1 MNLNDRLKKHH
12 ITLQKK
18 YGQNFIGDPTLLARI
33 ADVCSWEAHDRALEI
48 GPGAGTLTRAIAERA
63 EEVLAV
69 EIDRRLA
76 PLLEETLAETEN
88 VHLVFTDALKADLD
102 RLMQEEL
109 GWDGRYKLVANLPYY
124 ITTPLIMHVL
134 EDCKKV
140 SELVIMVQKEV
151 GERLTAAPGSK
162 AYGAVTVM
170 VQYAAVATRAF
181 DVGRRAFIP
190 APEVDSTI
198 LHLVPYENRPLQAK
212 DDALLRRTVKAA
224 FSQRRKTLRNS
235 LQSLGLDKAL
245 IASALAEVGID
256 DARRAE
262 TVSVAEFVA
271 LADAF
276 YEKGGLS

>member
-18 YGQNFIGDPTLLARI
+18 YGQNFIGGPALLERI
-33 ADVCSWEAHDRALEI
+33 ATVCDWQPGDRALEI
-48 GPGAGTLTRAIAERA
+48 GPGAGTLTRAIAREA

-76 PLLEETLAETEN
+76 PLLEETLADCAN

-102 RLMQEEL
+102 ALMRDTL
-109 GWDGRYKLVANLPYY
+109 GWDGRYKLIANLPYY

-134 EDCKKV
+134 EDSEKV

-151 GERLTAAPGSK
+151 GERLCAAPGSK

-170 VQYAAVATRAF
+170 VQYAATVARAF
-181 DVGRRAFIP
+181 DVGRHAFVP

-198 LHLVPYENRPLQAK
+198 LHLIPYEKRPIQAQS
-212 DDALLRRTVKAA
+212 DAVLRRVVKAA

-235 LQSLGLDKAL
+235 LSSLGCDKAL
-245 IASALAEVGID
+245 IKQALEAASIED
-256 DARRAE
+256 SRRAE
-262 TVSVAEFVA
+262 TLSVAEFVA

-276 YEKGGLS
+276 YEGGLS

>member
-18 YGQNFIGDPTLLARI
+18 YGQNFIGDPALLERI
-33 ADVCSWEAHDRALEI
+33 ATVCDWQPGDRALEI
-48 GPGAGTLTRAIAERA
+48 GPGAGTLTRAIAREA

-76 PLLEETLAETEN
+76 PLLEETLADCAN

-102 RLMQEEL
+102 ALIRDTL
-109 GWDGRYKLVANLPYY
+109 GWDGRYKLIANLPYY

-134 EDCKKV
+134 EDSEKV

-151 GERLTAAPGSK
+151 GERLCAAPGSK

-170 VQYAAVATRAF
+170 VQYAATVARAF
-181 DVGRRAFIP
+181 DVGRHAFVP

-198 LHLVPYENRPLQAK
+198 LHLIPYEKCPIQAQS
-212 DDALLRRTVKAA
+212 DAVLRRVVKAA

-235 LQSLGLDKAL
+235 LSSLGCDKAL
-245 IASALAEVGID
+245 IKQALEAASIED
-256 DARRAE
+256 SRRAE
-262 TVSVAEFVA
+262 TLSVAEFVA

-276 YEKGGLS
+276 YEGGLS

>member
-18 YGQNFIGDPTLLARI
+18 YGQNFIGDAALLERI
-33 ADVCSWEAHDRALEI
+33 AMVCDWQAGDRALEI
-48 GPGAGTLTRAIAERA
+48 GPGAGTLTRAIAAQA
-63 EEVLAV
+63 EEVLAI
-69 EIDRRLA
+69 EIDRKLA
-76 PLLEETLAETEN
+76 PILEETLAECAN
-88 VHLVFTDALKADLD
+88 VKLVFADALKSDLD
-102 RLMQEEL
+102 ALMQAEL

-134 EDCKKV
+134 EDSERV

-151 GERLTAAPGSK
+151 GERLCAAPGSK

-170 VQYAAVATRAF
+170 VQYAATVARAF
-181 DVGRRAFIP
+181 DVGRRAFVP

-198 LHLVPYENRPLQAK
+198 LHIVPYETRPVQAK
-212 DDALLRRTVKAA
+212 SDAVLRRTVKAA

-235 LQSLGLDKAL
+235 LASLGCEKGL
-245 IASALAEVGID
+245 IAQALAQAGIED
-256 DARRAE
+256 SRRAE
-262 TVSVAEFVA
+262 TLSVAEFVA

-276 YEKGGLS
+276 YEGGLQ

>member
-18 YGQNFIGDPTLLARI
+18 YGQNFIGDPALLERI
-33 ADVCSWEAHDRALEI
+33 ATVCDWQPGDRALEI
-48 GPGAGTLTRAIAERA
+48 GPGAGTLTRAIAREA

-76 PLLEETLAETEN
+76 PLLEETLADCAN

-102 RLMQEEL
+102 ALMRDTL
-109 GWDGRYKLVANLPYY
+109 GWDGRYKLIANLPYY

-134 EDCKKV
+134 EDSDKV

-151 GERLTAAPGSK
+151 GERLCAAPGSK

-170 VQYAAVATRAF
+170 VQYAATVARAF
-181 DVGRRAFIP
+181 DVGRHAFVP

-198 LHLVPYENRPLQAK
+198 LHLIPYEKRPIQAQS
-212 DDALLRRTVKAA
+212 DAVLRRVVKAA

-235 LQSLGLDKAL
+235 LSSLGCDKAL
-245 IASALAEVGID
+245 IKQALEAASIED
-256 DARRAE
+256 SRRAE
-262 TVSVAEFVA
+262 TLSVAEFVA

-276 YEKGGLS
+276 YEGGLS

>member
-18 YGQNFIGDPTLLARI
+18 YGQNFIGDPALLERI
-33 ADVCSWEAHDRALEI
+33 ATVCDWQPGDRALEI
-48 GPGAGTLTRAIAERA
+48 GPGAGTLTRAIAREA

-76 PLLEETLAETEN
+76 PLLEETLADCAN

-102 RLMQEEL
+102 ALMRDTL
-109 GWDGRYKLVANLPYY
+109 GWDGRYKLIANLPYY

-134 EDCKKV
+134 EDSEKV

-151 GERLTAAPGSK
+151 GERLCAAPGSK

-170 VQYAAVATRAF
+170 VQYAATVARAF
-181 DVGRRAFIP
+181 DVGRHAFVP

-198 LHLVPYENRPLQAK
+198 LHLIPYEKRPIQAQS
-212 DDALLRRTVKAA
+212 DAVLRRVVKAT

-235 LQSLGLDKAL
+235 LSSLGCDKAL
-245 IASALAEVGID
+245 IKQALEAASIED
-256 DARRAE
+256 SRRAE
-262 TVSVAEFVA
+262 TLSVAEFVA

-276 YEKGGLS
+276 YEGGLS

>member
-18 YGQNFIGDPTLLARI
+18 YGQNFIGDLALLERI
-33 ADVCSWEAHDRALEI
+33 ATVCDWQPGDRALEI
-48 GPGAGTLTRAIAERA
+48 GPGAGTLTRAIAREA

-76 PLLEETLAETEN
+76 PLLEETLADCAN

-102 RLMQEEL
+102 ALMRDTL
-109 GWDGRYKLVANLPYY
+109 GWDGRYKLIANLPYY

-134 EDCKKV
+134 EDSEKV

-151 GERLTAAPGSK
+151 GERLCAAPGSK

-170 VQYAAVATRAF
+170 VQYAATVARAF
-181 DVGRRAFIP
+181 DVGRHAFVP

-198 LHLVPYENRPLQAK
+198 LHLIPYEKRPIQAQS
-212 DDALLRRTVKAA
+212 DAVLRRVVKAA

-235 LQSLGLDKAL
+235 LSSPGCDKAL
-245 IASALAEVGID
+245 IKQALEAAGIED
-256 DARRAE
+256 SRRAE
-262 TVSVAEFVA
+262 TLSVAEFVA

-276 YEKGGLS
+276 YEGGLS

>member
-18 YGQNFIGDPTLLARI
+18 YGQNFIGDPALLERI
-33 ADVCSWEAHDRALEI
+33 ATVCDWQPGDRALEI
-48 GPGAGTLTRAIAERA
+48 GPGAGTLTRAIAREA
-63 EEVLAV
+63 EEVLAI

-76 PLLEETLAETEN
+76 PLLEETLADCAN

-102 RLMQEEL
+102 ALMRDTL
-109 GWDGRYKLVANLPYY
+109 GWDGRYKLIANLPYY

-134 EDCKKV
+134 EDSEKV

-151 GERLTAAPGSK
+151 GERLCAAPRSK

-170 VQYAAVATRAF
+170 VQYAATVARAF
-181 DVGRRAFIP
+181 DVGRHAFVP

-198 LHLVPYENRPLQAK
+198 LHLIPYEKRPIQAQS
-212 DDALLRRTVKAA
+212 DAALRRVVKAA

-235 LQSLGLDKAL
+235 LSSLGCDKAL
-245 IASALAEVGID
+245 IKQALEAASIED
-256 DARRAE
+256 SRRAE
-262 TVSVAEFVA
+262 TLSVAEFVA

-276 YEKGGLS
+276 YEGGLS

>member
-18 YGQNFIGDPTLLARI
+18 YGQNFIGDPALLERI
-33 ADVCSWEAHDRALEI
+33 ATVCDWQPGDRALEI
-48 GPGAGTLTRAIAERA
+48 GPGAGTLTRAIAREA

-76 PLLEETLAETEN
+76 PLLEETLADCAN

-102 RLMQEEL
+102 ALMRDTL
-109 GWDGRYKLVANLPYY
+109 GWDGRYKLIANLPYY

-134 EDCKKV
+134 EDSEKV

-151 GERLTAAPGSK
+151 GERLCAAAGSK

-170 VQYAAVATRAF
+170 VQYAATVARAF
-181 DVGRRAFIP
+181 DVGRHAFVP

-198 LHLVPYENRPLQAK
+198 LHLIPYEKRPIQAQS
-212 DDALLRRTVKAA
+212 DAVLRRVVKAA

-235 LQSLGLDKAL
+235 LSSLGCDKAL
-245 IASALAEVGID
+245 IKQALEAAGIED
-256 DARRAE
+256 SRRAE
-262 TVSVAEFVA
+262 TLSVAEFVA

-276 YEKGGLS
+276 YEGGLS

>member
-18 YGQNFIGDPTLLARI
+18 YGQNFIGDPALLERI
-33 ADVCSWEAHDRALEI
+33 ATVCDWQPGDRALEI
-48 GPGAGTLTRAIAERA
+48 GPGAGTLTRAIAREA

-76 PLLEETLAETEN
+76 PLLEETLADCAN

-102 RLMQEEL
+102 ALMRDTL
-109 GWDGRYKLVANLPYY
+109 GWDGRYKLIANLPYY

-134 EDCKKV
+134 EDSEKI

-151 GERLTAAPGSK
+151 GERLCAAPRSK

-170 VQYAAVATRAF
+170 VQYAATVARAF
-181 DVGRRAFIP
+181 DVGRHAFVP

-198 LHLVPYENRPLQAK
+198 LHLIPYEKRPIQAQS
-212 DDALLRRTVKAA
+212 DAVLRRVVKAA

-235 LQSLGLDKAL
+235 LSSLGCDKAL
-245 IASALAEVGID
+245 IKQALEAAGIED
-256 DARRAE
+256 SRRAE
-262 TVSVAEFVA
+262 TLSVAEFVA

-276 YEKGGLS
+276 YEGGLS

>member
-18 YGQNFIGDPTLLARI
+18 YGQNFIGDPALLERI
-33 ADVCSWEAHDRALEI
+33 ATVCDWQPGDRALEI
-48 GPGAGTLTRAIAERA
+48 GPGAGTLTRAIAREA

-76 PLLEETLAETEN
+76 PLLEETLADCAN

-102 RLMQEEL
+102 ALMRDTL
-109 GWDGRYKLVANLPYY
+109 GWDGRYKLIANLPYY

-134 EDCKKV
+134 EGSEMV

-151 GERLTAAPGSK
+151 GERLCAAPGSK

-170 VQYAAVATRAF
+170 VQYAATVARAF
-181 DVGRRAFIP
+181 DVGRHAFVP

-198 LHLVPYENRPLQAK
+198 LHLIPYEKRPIQAQS
-212 DDALLRRTVKAA
+212 DAVLRRVVKAA

-235 LQSLGLDKAL
+235 LSSLGCDKAL
-245 IASALAEVGID
+245 IKQALEAAGIED
-256 DARRAE
+256 SRRAE
-262 TVSVAEFVA
+262 TLSVAEFVA

-276 YEKGGLS
+276 YEGGLS

>member
-18 YGQNFIGDPTLLARI
+18 YGQNFIGDPALLERI
-33 ADVCSWEAHDRALEI
+33 AMVCDWQPGDRALEI
-48 GPGAGTLTRAIAERA
+48 GPGAGTLTRAIAREA

-76 PLLEETLAETEN
+76 PLLEETLADCAN

-102 RLMQEEL
+102 ALMRDTL
-109 GWDGRYKLVANLPYY
+109 GWDGRYKLIANLPYY

-134 EDCKKV
+134 EDSEKV

-151 GERLTAAPGSK
+151 GERLCAAPGSK

-170 VQYAAVATRAF
+170 VQYAATVARAF
-181 DVGRRAFIP
+181 DVGRHAFVP

-198 LHLVPYENRPLQAK
+198 LHLIPYEKRPIQAQS
-212 DDALLRRTVKAA
+212 DAVLRRVVKAA

-235 LQSLGLDKAL
+235 LSSLGCDKAL
-245 IASALAEVGID
+245 IRQALEAAGIED
-256 DARRAE
+256 SRRAE
-262 TVSVAEFVA
+262 TLSVAEFVA

-276 YEKGGLS
+276 YEGGLS

>member
-18 YGQNFIGDPTLLARI
+18 YGQNFIGDPALLERI
-33 ADVCSWEAHDRALEI
+33 ATVCDWQPGDRALEI
-48 GPGAGTLTRAIAERA
+48 GPGAGTLTRAIAREA

-76 PLLEETLAETEN
+76 PLLEETLADCAN

-102 RLMQEEL
+102 ALMRDTL
-109 GWDGRYKLVANLPYY
+109 GWDGRYKLIANLPYY

-134 EDCKKV
+134 EDSEKV

-151 GERLTAAPGSK
+151 GERLCAAPGSK

-170 VQYAAVATRAF
+170 VQYAATVARAF
-181 DVGRRAFIP
+181 DVGRHAFVP

-198 LHLVPYENRPLQAK
+198 LHLVPYEKRPIQAQS
-212 DDALLRRTVKAA
+212 DAVLRRVVKAA

-235 LQSLGLDKAL
+235 LSSLGCDKAL
-245 IASALAEVGID
+245 IRQALEAAGIED
-256 DARRAE
+256 SRRAE
-262 TVSVAEFVA
+262 TLSVAEFVA

-276 YEKGGLS
+276 YEGGLS

>member
-12 ITLQKK
+12 VTLQKK
-18 YGQNFIGDPTLLARI
+18 YGQNFIGDPALLERI
-33 ADVCSWEAHDRALEI
+33 ATVCDWQPGDRALEI
-48 GPGAGTLTRAIAERA
+48 GPGAGTLTRAIAREA

-76 PLLEETLAETEN
+76 PLLEETLADCAN

-102 RLMQEEL
+102 ALMRDTL
-109 GWDGRYKLVANLPYY
+109 GWDGRYKLIANLPYY

-134 EDCKKV
+134 EDSEKV

-151 GERLTAAPGSK
+151 GERLCAAPGSK

-170 VQYAAVATRAF
+170 VQYAATVARAF
-181 DVGRRAFIP
+181 DVGRHAFVP

-198 LHLVPYENRPLQAK
+198 LHLIPYEKRPIQAQS
-212 DDALLRRTVKAA
+212 DAVLRRVVKAA

-235 LQSLGLDKAL
+235 LSSLGCDKAL
-245 IASALAEVGID
+245 IKQALEAASIED
-256 DARRAE
+256 SRRAE
-262 TVSVAEFVA
+262 TLSVAEFIA

-276 YEKGGLS
+276 YEGGLS

>member
-18 YGQNFIGDPTLLARI
+18 YGQNFIGDPALLERI
-33 ADVCSWEAHDRALEI
+33 ATVCDWQPGDRALEI
-48 GPGAGTLTRAIAERA
+48 GPGAGTLTRAIAREA

-76 PLLEETLAETEN
+76 PLLEETLADCAN

-102 RLMQEEL
+102 ALMRDTL
-109 GWDGRYKLVANLPYY
+109 GWDGRYKLIANLPYY

-134 EDCKKV
+134 EDSEKV

-151 GERLTAAPGSK
+151 GERLCAAPGSK

-170 VQYAAVATRAF
+170 MQYAATVARAF
-181 DVGRRAFIP
+181 DVGRHAFVP

-198 LHLVPYENRPLQAK
+198 LHLIPYEKRPIQAQS
-212 DDALLRRTVKAA
+212 DAVLRRVVKAA

-235 LQSLGLDKAL
+235 LSSLGCDKAL
-245 IASALAEVGID
+245 IKQALEAAGIED
-256 DARRAE
+256 SRRAE
-262 TVSVAEFVA
+262 TLSVAEFVA

-276 YEKGGLS
+276 YEGGLS

>member
-18 YGQNFIGDPTLLARI
+18 YGQNFIGDPALLERI
-33 ADVCSWEAHDRALEI
+33 ATVCDWQPGDRALEI
-48 GPGAGTLTRAIAERA
+48 GPGAGTLTRAIAREA
-63 EEVLAV
+63 EEVLAI

-76 PLLEETLAETEN
+76 PLLEETLADCAN

-102 RLMQEEL
+102 ALMRDTL
-109 GWDGRYKLVANLPYY
+109 GWDGRYKLIANLPYY

-134 EDCKKV
+134 EDSEKV

-151 GERLTAAPGSK
+151 GERLCAAPGSK

-170 VQYAAVATRAF
+170 VQYAATVARAF
-181 DVGRRAFIP
+181 DVGRHAFVP

-198 LHLVPYENRPLQAK
+198 LHLIPYEKRPIQAQS
-212 DDALLRRTVKAA
+212 DAVLRRVVKAA

-235 LQSLGLDKAL
+235 LSSLGCDKAL
-245 IASALAEVGID
+245 IKQALEAAGIED
-256 DARRAE
+256 SRRAE
-262 TVSVAEFVA
+262 TLSVAEFVA

-276 YEKGGLS
+276 YEGGLS

>member
-18 YGQNFIGDPTLLARI
+18 YGQNFIGDPALLERI
-33 ADVCSWEAHDRALEI
+33 ATVCDWQPGDRALEI
-48 GPGAGTLTRAIAERA
+48 GPGAGTLTRAIAREA

-76 PLLEETLAETEN
+76 PLLEETLADCAN

-102 RLMQEEL
+102 ALMRDTL
-109 GWDGRYKLVANLPYY
+109 GWDGRYKLIANLPYY

-134 EDCKKV
+134 EDSEKV

-151 GERLTAAPGSK
+151 GERLCAAPRSK

-170 VQYAAVATRAF
+170 VQYAATVARAF
-181 DVGRRAFIP
+181 DVGRHAFVP

-198 LHLVPYENRPLQAK
+198 LHLIPYEKRPIQAQS
-212 DDALLRRTVKAA
+212 DAVLRRVVKAA

-235 LQSLGLDKAL
+235 LSSLGCDKAL
-245 IASALAEVGID
+245 IKQALEAAGIED
-256 DARRAE
+256 SRRAE
-262 TVSVAEFVA
+262 TLSVAEFVA
-271 LADAF
+271 LADTF
-276 YEKGGLS
+276 YEGGLS

>member
-18 YGQNFIGDPTLLARI
+18 YGQNFIGDPALLERI
-33 ADVCSWEAHDRALEI
+33 ATVCDWQPGDRALEI
-48 GPGAGTLTRAIAERA
+48 GPGAGTLTRAIAREA

-76 PLLEETLAETEN
+76 PLLEETLADCAN

-102 RLMQEEL
+102 ALMRDTL
-109 GWDGRYKLVANLPYY
+109 GWDGRYKLIANLPYY

-134 EDCKKV
+134 EDSEKV

-151 GERLTAAPGSK
+151 GERLCAAPGSK

-170 VQYAAVATRAF
+170 VQYAATVARAF
-181 DVGRRAFIP
+181 DVGRHAFVP

-198 LHLVPYENRPLQAK
+198 LHLIPYEKRPIQAQS
-212 DDALLRRTVKAA
+212 DAVLRRVVKAA
-224 FSQRRKTLRNS
+224 FSQRRKTLRKS
-235 LQSLGLDKAL
+235 LSSLGCDKAL
-245 IASALAEVGID
+245 IKQALEAASIED
-256 DARRAE
+256 SRRAE
-262 TVSVAEFVA
+262 TLSVAEFVA

-276 YEKGGLS
+276 YEGGLS

>member
-12 ITLQKK
+12 ITLQKR
-18 YGQNFIGDPTLLARI
+18 YGQNFIGDPALLERI
-33 ADVCSWEAHDRALEI
+33 ATVCDWQPGDRALEI
-48 GPGAGTLTRAIAERA
+48 GPGAGTLTRAIAREA

-76 PLLEETLAETEN
+76 PLLEETLADCAN

-102 RLMQEEL
+102 ALMRDTL
-109 GWDGRYKLVANLPYY
+109 GWDGRYKLIANLPYY

-134 EDCKKV
+134 EDSEKV

-151 GERLTAAPGSK
+151 GERLCAAPGSK
-162 AYGAVTVM
+162 AYGTVTVM
-170 VQYAAVATRAF
+170 VQYAATVARAF
-181 DVGRRAFIP
+181 DVGRHAFVP

-198 LHLVPYENRPLQAK
+198 LHLIPYEKRSIQAQN
-212 DDALLRRTVKAA
+212 DTVLRRVVKAA

-235 LQSLGLDKAL
+235 LSSLGCDKAL
-245 IASALAEVGID
+245 IKQALEAAGIED
-256 DARRAE
+256 SRRAE
-262 TVSVAEFVA
+262 TLSVAEFVA

-276 YEKGGLS
+276 YEGGLS

>member
-18 YGQNFIGDPTLLARI
+18 YGQNFIGDPALLERI
-33 ADVCSWEAHDRALEI
+33 ATVCDWQPGDRALEI
-48 GPGAGTLTRAIAERA
+48 GPGAGTLTRAIAREA

-76 PLLEETLAETEN
+76 PLLEETLSDCAN

-102 RLMQEEL
+102 ALMRDTL
-109 GWDGRYKLVANLPYY
+109 GWDGRYKLIANLPYY

-134 EDCKKV
+134 EDSEKV

-151 GERLTAAPGSK
+151 GERLCAAPRSK

-170 VQYAAVATRAF
+170 VQYAATVARAF
-181 DVGRRAFIP
+181 DVGRHAFVP

-198 LHLVPYENRPLQAK
+198 LHLIPYEKRPIQAQS
-212 DDALLRRTVKAA
+212 DAVLRRVVKAA

-235 LQSLGLDKAL
+235 LSSLGCDKAL
-245 IASALAEVGID
+245 IKQALEAASIED
-256 DARRAE
+256 SRRAE
-262 TVSVAEFVA
+262 TLSVAEFVA

-276 YEKGGLS
+276 YEGGLS

>member
-18 YGQNFIGDPTLLARI
+18 YGQNFIGDPALLERI
-33 ADVCSWEAHDRALEI
+33 ATVCDWQPGDRALEI
-48 GPGAGTLTRAIAERA
+48 GPGAGTLTRAIAREA
-63 EEVLAV
+63 EEVLAI

-76 PLLEETLAETEN
+76 PLLEETLADCAN

-102 RLMQEEL
+102 ALMRDTL
-109 GWDGRYKLVANLPYY
+109 GWDGRYKLIANLPYY

-134 EDCKKV
+134 EDSEKV

-151 GERLTAAPGSK
+151 GERLCAAPGSK

-170 VQYAAVATRAF
+170 VQYAATVARAF
-181 DVGRRAFIP
+181 DVGRHAFVP

-198 LHLVPYENRPLQAK
+198 LHLIPYEKRPIQAQS
-212 DDALLRRTVKAA
+212 DAVLRRVVKAA

-235 LQSLGLDKAL
+235 LSSLGCDKAL
-245 IASALAEVGID
+245 IRQALETAGIED
-256 DARRAE
+256 SRRAE
-262 TVSVAEFVA
+262 TLSVAEFVA

-276 YEKGGLS
+276 YEGGLS

>member
-18 YGQNFIGDPTLLARI
+18 YGQNFIGDPALLERI
-33 ADVCSWEAHDRALEI
+33 ATVCDWQPGDRALEI
-48 GPGAGTLTRAIAERA
+48 GPGAGTLTRAIAREA

-69 EIDRRLA
+69 EIDRRLV
-76 PLLEETLAETEN
+76 PLLEETLADCAN

-102 RLMQEEL
+102 ALMRDTL
-109 GWDGRYKLVANLPYY
+109 GWDGRYKLIANLPYY

-134 EDCKKV
+134 EDSEKV

-151 GERLTAAPGSK
+151 GERLCAASGSK

-170 VQYAAVATRAF
+170 VQYAATVARAF
-181 DVGRRAFIP
+181 DVGRHAFVP

-198 LHLVPYENRPLQAK
+198 LHLIPYEKRPIQAQS
-212 DDALLRRTVKAA
+212 DAVLRRVVKAA

-235 LQSLGLDKAL
+235 LSSLGCDKAL
-245 IASALAEVGID
+245 IKQALEAASIED
-256 DARRAE
+256 SRRAE
-262 TVSVAEFVA
+262 TLSVAEFVA

-276 YEKGGLS
+276 YEGGLS

>member
-18 YGQNFIGDPTLLARI
+18 YGQNFIGDPALLERI
-33 ADVCSWEAHDRALEI
+33 ATVCDWQPGDRALEI
-48 GPGAGTLTRAIAERA
+48 GPGAGTLTRAIAREA

-76 PLLEETLAETEN
+76 PLLEETLAGCAN

-102 RLMQEEL
+102 ALMRDTL
-109 GWDGRYKLVANLPYY
+109 GWDGRYKLIANLPYY

-134 EDCKKV
+134 EDSEKV

-151 GERLTAAPGSK
+151 GERLCAAPGSK

-170 VQYAAVATRAF
+170 VQYAATVARAF
-181 DVGRRAFIP
+181 DVGRHAFVP
-190 APEVDSTI
+190 TPEVDSTI
-198 LHLVPYENRPLQAK
+198 LHLIPYEKRPIQAQS
-212 DDALLRRTVKAA
+212 DAVLRRVVKAA

-235 LQSLGLDKAL
+235 LSSLGCDKAL
-245 IASALAEVGID
+245 IKQALEAASIED
-256 DARRAE
+256 SRRAE
-262 TVSVAEFVA
+262 TLSVAEFVA

-276 YEKGGLS
+276 YEGGLS

>member
-18 YGQNFIGDPTLLARI
+18 YGQNFIGDPALLERI
-33 ADVCSWEAHDRALEI
+33 ATVCDWQPGDRALEI
-48 GPGAGTLTRAIAERA
+48 GPGAGTLTRAIAREA

-76 PLLEETLAETEN
+76 PLLEETLADCAN

-102 RLMQEEL
+102 ALMRDTL
-109 GWDGRYKLVANLPYY
+109 SWDGRYKLIANLPYY

-134 EDCKKV
+134 EDSEKV

-151 GERLTAAPGSK
+151 GERLCAAPGSK

-170 VQYAAVATRAF
+170 VQYAATVARAF
-181 DVGRRAFIP
+181 DVGRHAFVP

-198 LHLVPYENRPLQAK
+198 LHLIPYEKRPIQAQS
-212 DDALLRRTVKAA
+212 DAVLRHVVKAA

-235 LQSLGLDKAL
+235 LSSLGCDKAL
-245 IASALAEVGID
+245 IKQALEAASIED
-256 DARRAE
+256 SRRAE
-262 TVSVAEFVA
+262 TLSVAEFVA

-276 YEKGGLS
+276 YEGGLS

>member
-18 YGQNFIGDPTLLARI
+18 YGQNFIGDPALLERI
-33 ADVCSWEAHDRALEI
+33 ATVCDWQPGDRALEI
-48 GPGAGTLTRAIAERA
+48 GPGAGTLTRAIAREA

-76 PLLEETLAETEN
+76 PLLEETLADCAN

-102 RLMQEEL
+102 ALMRDTL
-109 GWDGRYKLVANLPYY
+109 GWDDRYKLIANLPYY

-134 EDCKKV
+134 EDSEKV

-151 GERLTAAPGSK
+151 GERLCAAPGSK

-170 VQYAAVATRAF
+170 VQYAATVARAF
-181 DVGRRAFIP
+181 DVGRHAFVP

-198 LHLVPYENRPLQAK
+198 LHLIPYEKRPIQAQS
-212 DDALLRRTVKAA
+212 DAVLRRVVKAA

-235 LQSLGLDKAL
+235 LSSLGCDKAL
-245 IASALAEVGID
+245 IKQALEAASIED
-256 DARRAE
+256 SRRAE
-262 TVSVAEFVA
+262 TLSVAEFVA

-276 YEKGGLS
+276 YEGGLS

>member
-18 YGQNFIGDPTLLARI
+18 YGQNFIGDPALLERI
-33 ADVCSWEAHDRALEI
+33 ATVCDWQPGDRALEI
-48 GPGAGTLTRAIAERA
+48 GPGAGTLTRAIAREA

-76 PLLEETLAETEN
+76 PLLEETLADCAN

-102 RLMQEEL
+102 ALMRDTL
-109 GWDGRYKLVANLPYY
+109 GWDGRYKLIANLPYY

-134 EDCKKV
+134 EDSEKV

-151 GERLTAAPGSK
+151 GERLCAAPGSK

-170 VQYAAVATRAF
+170 VQYAATVARAF
-181 DVGRRAFIP
+181 DVGRHAFVP
-190 APEVDSTI
+190 APAVDSTI
-198 LHLVPYENRPLQAK
+198 LHLIPYEKRPIQAQS
-212 DDALLRRTVKAA
+212 DAVLRRVVKAT

-235 LQSLGLDKAL
+235 LSSLGCDKAL
-245 IASALAEVGID
+245 IKQALEAAGIED
-256 DARRAE
+256 SRRAE
-262 TVSVAEFVA
+262 TLSVAEFVA

-276 YEKGGLS
+276 YEGGLS

>member
-18 YGQNFIGDPTLLARI
+18 YGQNFIGDPALLERI
-33 ADVCSWEAHDRALEI
+33 ATVCDWQPGDRALEI
-48 GPGAGTLTRAIAERA
+48 GPGAGTLTRAIARKA

-76 PLLEETLAETEN
+76 PLLEETLADCAN

-102 RLMQEEL
+102 ALMRDTL
-109 GWDGRYKLVANLPYY
+109 GWDGRYKLIANLPYY

-134 EDCKKV
+134 EDSEKV

-151 GERLTAAPGSK
+151 GERLCAAPGSK

-170 VQYAAVATRAF
+170 VQYAATVARAF
-181 DVGRRAFIP
+181 DVGRHAFMP
-190 APEVDSTI
+190 APDVDSTI
-198 LHLVPYENRPLQAK
+198 LHLIPYEKRPIQAQS
-212 DDALLRRTVKAA
+212 DAVLRRVVKAA

-235 LQSLGLDKAL
+235 LSSLGCDKAL
-245 IASALAEVGID
+245 IRQALETAGIED
-256 DARRAE
+256 SRRAE
-262 TVSVAEFVA
+262 TLSVAEFVA

-276 YEKGGLS
+276 YEGGLS

>member
-18 YGQNFIGDPTLLARI
+18 YGQNFIGDPALLERI
-33 ADVCSWEAHDRALEI
+33 ATVCDWQPGDRALEI
-48 GPGAGTLTRAIAERA
+48 GPGAGTLTRAIAREA

-76 PLLEETLAETEN
+76 PLLEETLADCAN

-102 RLMQEEL
+102 ALMRGTL
-109 GWDGRYKLVANLPYY
+109 GWDGRYKLIANLPYY

-134 EDCKKV
+134 EDSEKV

-151 GERLTAAPGSK
+151 GERLCAAPGSK

-170 VQYAAVATRAF
+170 VQYAATVARAF
-181 DVGRRAFIP
+181 DVGRHAFVP

-198 LHLVPYENRPLQAK
+198 LHLIPYEKRPIQAQS
-212 DDALLRRTVKAA
+212 DAVLRRVVKAA

-235 LQSLGLDKAL
+235 LSSLGCDKAL
-245 IASALAEVGID
+245 IKQALEAASIED
-256 DARRAE
+256 SRRAE
-262 TVSVAEFVA
+262 TLSVAEFVA

-276 YEKGGLS
+276 YEGGLS

>member
-18 YGQNFIGDPTLLARI
+18 YGQNFIGDPALLERI
-33 ADVCSWEAHDRALEI
+33 ATVCDWQPGDRALEI
-48 GPGAGTLTRAIAERA
+48 GPGAGTLTRAIAREA

-76 PLLEETLAETEN
+76 PLLEETLADCAN

-102 RLMQEEL
+102 ALMRDTL
-109 GWDGRYKLVANLPYY
+109 GWDGRYKLIANLPYY

-134 EDCKKV
+134 EDSEKV

-151 GERLTAAPGSK
+151 GERLCAAPRSK

-170 VQYAAVATRAF
+170 VQYAATVARAF
-181 DVGRRAFIP
+181 DVGRHAFVP

-198 LHLVPYENRPLQAK
+198 LHLIPYEKRPIQAQS
-212 DDALLRRTVKAA
+212 DAVLRRVVKAA

-235 LQSLGLDKAL
+235 LSSLGCDKAL
-245 IASALAEVGID
+245 IKQALEAAGIED
-256 DARRAE
+256 SRRAE
-262 TVSVAEFVA
+262 TLSVAEFVA

-276 YEKGGLS
+276 YEGGLS

>member
-18 YGQNFIGDPTLLARI
+18 YGQNFIGDPALLERI
-33 ADVCSWEAHDRALEI
+33 ATVCDWQPGDRALEI
-48 GPGAGTLTRAIAERA
+48 GPGAGTLTRAIAREA

-76 PLLEETLAETEN
+76 PLLEETLADCAN

-102 RLMQEEL
+102 ALMRDTL
-109 GWDGRYKLVANLPYY
+109 GWDGRYKLIANLPYY

-134 EDCKKV
+134 EDSEKV

-151 GERLTAAPGSK
+151 GERLCAAPGSK

-170 VQYAAVATRAF
+170 VQYAATVARAF
-181 DVGRRAFIP
+181 DVGRHAFVP

-198 LHLVPYENRPLQAK
+198 LHLIPYEKRPIQAQS
-212 DDALLRRTVKAA
+212 DAVLRRVVKSA

-235 LQSLGLDKAL
+235 LSSLGCDKAL
-245 IASALAEVGID
+245 IKQALEAAGIED
-256 DARRAE
+256 SRRAE
-262 TVSVAEFVA
+262 TLSVAEFVA

-276 YEKGGLS
+276 YEGGLS

>member
-18 YGQNFIGDPTLLARI
+18 YGQNFIGDPALLERI
-33 ADVCSWEAHDRALEI
+33 ATVCDWQPGDRALEI
-48 GPGAGTLTRAIAERA
+48 GPGAGTLTRAIAREA
-63 EEVLAV
+63 EEVLAI

-76 PLLEETLAETEN
+76 PLLEETLADCAN

-102 RLMQEEL
+102 ALMRDTL
-109 GWDGRYKLVANLPYY
+109 GWDGRYKLIANLPYY

-134 EDCKKV
+134 EDSEKV

-151 GERLTAAPGSK
+151 GERLCAAPGSK

-170 VQYAAVATRAF
+170 VQYAATVARAF
-181 DVGRRAFIP
+181 DVGRHAFVP
-190 APEVDSTI
+190 APEVDSAI
-198 LHLVPYENRPLQAK
+198 LHLIPYEKRPIQAQS
-212 DDALLRRTVKAA
+212 DAVLRRVVKAA

-235 LQSLGLDKAL
+235 LSSLGCDKAL
-245 IASALAEVGID
+245 IKQALEAASIED
-256 DARRAE
+256 SRRAE
-262 TVSVAEFVA
+262 TLSVAEFVA

-276 YEKGGLS
+276 YEGGLS

>member
-18 YGQNFIGDPTLLARI
+18 YGQNFIGDPALLERI
-33 ADVCSWEAHDRALEI
+33 ATVCDWQPGDRALEI
-48 GPGAGTLTRAIAERA
+48 GPGAGTLTRAIAREA
-63 EEVLAV
+63 EEVLAI

-76 PLLEETLAETEN
+76 PLLEETLADCAN

-102 RLMQEEL
+102 ALMRDTL
-109 GWDGRYKLVANLPYY
+109 GWDGRYKLIANLPYY

-134 EDCKKV
+134 EDSEKV

-151 GERLTAAPGSK
+151 GERLCAAPRSK

-170 VQYAAVATRAF
+170 VQYAATVARAF
-181 DVGRRAFIP
+181 DVGRHAFVP

-198 LHLVPYENRPLQAK
+198 LHLIPYEKRPIQAQS
-212 DDALLRRTVKAA
+212 DAVLRRVVKAA

-235 LQSLGLDKAL
+235 LSSLRCDKAL
-245 IASALAEVGID
+245 IKQALEAAGIED
-256 DARRAE
+256 SRRAE
-262 TVSVAEFVA
+262 TLSVAEFVA

-276 YEKGGLS
+276 YEGGLS

>member
-18 YGQNFIGDPTLLARI
+18 YGQNFIGDPALLERI
-33 ADVCSWEAHDRALEI
+33 ATVCDWQPGDRALEI
-48 GPGAGTLTRAIAERA
+48 GPGAGTLTRAIAREA

-76 PLLEETLAETEN
+76 PLLEETLADCAN

-102 RLMQEEL
+102 ALMRDTL
-109 GWDGRYKLVANLPYY
+109 GWDGRYKLIANLPYY

-134 EDCKKV
+134 EDSEKV

-151 GERLTAAPGSK
+151 GERLCAAPGSK

-170 VQYAAVATRAF
+170 VQYAATVARAF
-181 DVGRRAFIP
+181 DVGRHAFVP

-198 LHLVPYENRPLQAK
+198 LHLIPYEKRPIQAQS
-212 DDALLRRTVKAA
+212 DAVLRRVVKAA

-235 LQSLGLDKAL
+235 LSSLGCDKAL
-245 IASALAEVGID
+245 IKQALEAASIED
-256 DARRAE
+256 SRRAE
-262 TVSVAEFVA
+262 TLSVAKFVA

-276 YEKGGLS
+276 YEGGLS

>member
-18 YGQNFIGDPTLLARI
+18 YGQNFIGDPALLERI
-33 ADVCSWEAHDRALEI
+33 ATVCDWQPGDRALEI
-48 GPGAGTLTRAIAERA
+48 GPGAGTLTRAIAREA

-76 PLLEETLAETEN
+76 PLLEETLADCAN

-102 RLMQEEL
+102 ALMRGTL
-109 GWDGRYKLVANLPYY
+109 GWDGRYKLIANLPYY

-134 EDCKKV
+134 EDSEKV

-151 GERLTAAPGSK
+151 GERLCAAPGSK

-170 VQYAAVATRAF
+170 VQYAATVARAF
-181 DVGRRAFIP
+181 DVGRHAFVP

-198 LHLVPYENRPLQAK
+198 LHLIPYEKRPIQAQS
-212 DDALLRRTVKAA
+212 DAVLRRVVKAA

-235 LQSLGLDKAL
+235 LSSLGCDKAL
-245 IASALAEVGID
+245 IKQALEAASIED
-256 DARRAE
+256 SRRAE
-262 TVSVAEFVA
+262 TLSVAEFVA
-271 LADAF
+271 LAEAF
-276 YEKGGLS
+276 YEGGLS

>member
-18 YGQNFIGDPTLLARI
+18 YGQNFIGDPALLERI
-33 ADVCSWEAHDRALEI
+33 ATVCDWQPGDRALEI
-48 GPGAGTLTRAIAERA
+48 GPGAGTLTRAIVREA
-63 EEVLAV
+63 EEVLAI

-76 PLLEETLAETEN
+76 PLLEETLADCAN

-102 RLMQEEL
+102 ALMRDTL
-109 GWDGRYKLVANLPYY
+109 GWDGRYKLIANLPYY

-134 EDCKKV
+134 EDSEKV

-151 GERLTAAPGSK
+151 GERLCAAPRSK

-170 VQYAAVATRAF
+170 VQYAATVARAF
-181 DVGRRAFIP
+181 DVGRHAFVP

-198 LHLVPYENRPLQAK
+198 LHLIPYEKRPIQAQS
-212 DDALLRRTVKAA
+212 DAVLRRVVKAA

-235 LQSLGLDKAL
+235 LSSLGCDKAL
-245 IASALAEVGID
+245 IKQALEAAGIED
-256 DARRAE
+256 SRRAE
-262 TVSVAEFVA
+262 TLSVAEFVA

-276 YEKGGLS
+276 YEGGLS

>member
-18 YGQNFIGDPTLLARI
+18 YGQNFIGDPALLERI
-33 ADVCSWEAHDRALEI
+33 ATVCDWQPGDRALEI
-48 GPGAGTLTRAIAERA
+48 GPGAGTLTRAIAREA

-76 PLLEETLAETEN
+76 PLLDETLADCAN

-102 RLMQEEL
+102 ALMRDTL
-109 GWDGRYKLVANLPYY
+109 GWDGRYKLIANLPYY

-134 EDCKKV
+134 EDSEKV

-151 GERLTAAPGSK
+151 GERLCAAPGSK

-170 VQYAAVATRAF
+170 VQYAATVARAF
-181 DVGRRAFIP
+181 DVGRHAFVP

-198 LHLVPYENRPLQAK
+198 LHLIPYEKHPIQAQS
-212 DDALLRRTVKAA
+212 DAVLRRVVKAA

-235 LQSLGLDKAL
+235 LSSLGCDKAL
-245 IASALAEVGID
+245 IKQALEAASIED
-256 DARRAE
+256 SRRAE
-262 TVSVAEFVA
+262 TLSVAEFVA

-276 YEKGGLS
+276 YEGGLS

>member
-18 YGQNFIGDPTLLARI
+18 YGQNFIGDPALLERI
-33 ADVCSWEAHDRALEI
+33 ATVCDWQPGDRALEI
-48 GPGAGTLTRAIAERA
+48 GPGAGTLTRAIAREA

-76 PLLEETLAETEN
+76 PLLEETLADCAN

-102 RLMQEEL
+102 ALMRDTL
-109 GWDGRYKLVANLPYY
+109 GWDGRYKLIANLPYY

-134 EDCKKV
+134 EDSEKV

-151 GERLTAAPGSK
+151 GERLCAAPGSK

-170 VQYAAVATRAF
+170 VQYAATVARAF
-181 DVGRRAFIP
+181 DVGRHAFVP

-198 LHLVPYENRPLQAK
+198 LHLIPYEKRPIQAQS
-212 DDALLRRTVKAA
+212 DAVLRRVVKAA

-235 LQSLGLDKAL
+235 LSSLGCDKAL
-245 IASALAEVGID
+245 IKQALEAASIED
-256 DARRAE
+256 SRRAE
-262 TVSVAEFVA
+262 TLSVAEFVA

-276 YEKGGLS
+276 CEGGLS